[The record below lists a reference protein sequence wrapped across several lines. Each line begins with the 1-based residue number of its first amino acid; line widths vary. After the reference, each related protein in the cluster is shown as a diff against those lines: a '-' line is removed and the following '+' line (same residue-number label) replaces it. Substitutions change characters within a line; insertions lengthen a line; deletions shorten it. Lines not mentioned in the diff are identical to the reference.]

1 MALIFASLA
10 VTNCNAQDKTEDI
23 KELLRLMDSKL
34 MINNV
39 LDHMVSVVRK
49 QAKSQLQDKGKFE
62 QFMSF
67 VRDEEKELATNL
79 EENELTQIISD
90 NFTGDEIAELIKF
103 CNTSAGQKL
112 IKLMPEIQKYL
123 VDKAMSKYGTDLQ
136 KKTPG

>member
-1 MALIFASLA
+1 
-10 VTNCNAQDKTEDI
+10 
-23 KELLRLMDSKL
+23 

-90 NFTGDEIAELIKF
+90 NFTGDEIAELIFKNF
-103 CNTSAGQKL
+103 AILLPDRN
-112 IKLMPEIQKYL
+112 
-123 VDKAMSKYGTDLQ
+123 
-136 KKTPG
+136 